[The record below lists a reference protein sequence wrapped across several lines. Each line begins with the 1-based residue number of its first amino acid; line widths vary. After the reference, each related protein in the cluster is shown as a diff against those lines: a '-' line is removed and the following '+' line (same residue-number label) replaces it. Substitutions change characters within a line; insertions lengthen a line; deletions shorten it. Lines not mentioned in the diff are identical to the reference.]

1 MTASAGRDDASIRR
15 ALVTGASAGLG
26 EEFAR
31 QLADRGSDLV
41 LVARRED
48 RLEALASHLRAA
60 GRHVEVLVADLATDE
75 GQSAVAARLGDTA
88 APIDLLVNNAGFGAY
103 GDVVDL
109 PVDTQM
115 RMVEVNVAAVTRLAH
130 AALEGMVARGR
141 GGVINVASTAAFQPD
156 PHAAVYGATKAYVLS
171 LSQALHEEVAARG
184 VRVLALCPG
193 VTPTEFQQAAD
204 IDVALPEAVLTS
216 PARVVAAGL
225 RAFSR
230 RRAVEVPGMANRIAA
245 VAAATGPALV
255 ARRVSGLVH
264 RTFTGSR

>member
-1 MTASAGRDDASIRR
+1 MTSDGRDHASVRR

-48 RLEALASHLRAA
+48 RLEALAADLRAT
-60 GRHVEVLVADLATDE
+60 GRQVQVLAADLATDE
-75 GQSAVAARLGDTA
+75 GLSAVAARLGDTA
-88 APIDLLVNNAGFGAY
+88 SPIDLLVNNAGFGAY

-115 RMVEVNVAAVTRLAH
+115 RMIEVNVSAVTRLAH
-130 AALEGMVARGR
+130 AALAGMVARGR

-171 LSQALHEEVAARG
+171 LSQALHEEAAPHG

-193 VTPTEFQQAAD
+193 VTPTEFQKAAG
-204 IDVALPEAVLTS
+204 IHAPLPDVVLTS
-216 PARVVAAGL
+216 PAQVVASGL

-230 RRAVEVPGMANRIAA
+230 RRAVEVPGVANRIVALAA
-245 VAAATGPALV
+245 TTGPAV
-255 ARRVSGLVH
+255 VSRRISGLAH
-264 RTFTGSR
+264 RTFTGTP